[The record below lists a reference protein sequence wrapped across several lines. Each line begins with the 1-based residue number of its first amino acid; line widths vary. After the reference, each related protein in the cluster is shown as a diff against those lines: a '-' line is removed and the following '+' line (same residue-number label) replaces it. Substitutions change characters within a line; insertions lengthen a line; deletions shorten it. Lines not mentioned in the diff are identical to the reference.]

1 MPARTSIRS
10 AVALLFAAGLVLTS
24 CGEATD
30 ETPEASATPSEPVV
44 TATQTQKV
52 TEQPEDTESIP
63 DDSDDDSAPGEDPGA
78 GFPTSPTD
86 YADALIVAWGQ
97 GDKPVM
103 QDLAEPE
110 VVQMLEEIRMPG
122 GPHWQ
127 QTASDAGAGSTFV
140 TYTNTDDGAVVEL
153 RVRNEDAS
161 NGQPNAIAE
170 VKVPG

>member
-1 MPARTSIRS
+1 MPAKTSIRS
-10 AVALLFAAGLVLTS
+10 AAVVLFAAGLELTS
-24 CGEATD
+24 CGEASD

-44 TATQTQKV
+44 TVTQTV
-52 TEQPEDTESIP
+52 TEQPDDTASIP
-63 DDSDDDSAPGEDPGA
+63 DDSDADSAPGEDPGA

-110 VVQMLEEIRMPG
+110 VVQALEEISMPG
-122 GPHWQ
+122 GPDWQ

-140 TYTNTDDGAVVEL
+140 TYTNTADGAVVEL
-153 RVRNEDAS
+153 RVRNADAS

-170 VKVPG
+170 VKVQG